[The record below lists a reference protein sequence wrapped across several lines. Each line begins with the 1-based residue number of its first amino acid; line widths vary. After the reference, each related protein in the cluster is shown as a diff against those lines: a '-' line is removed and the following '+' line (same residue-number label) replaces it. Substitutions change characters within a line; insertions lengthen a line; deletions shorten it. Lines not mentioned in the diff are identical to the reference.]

1 MDARERAMAIKQR
14 RQYDGDKETGCQ
26 TVASRGSDAPKGT
39 IVQSRNSA
47 APTESARRQ
56 QLPLLSSFAQVF
68 RPQARQIASQV
79 RYTGLQN
86 SGKAVNSVGLW
97 ILFPLL
103 KASNSFPAQTGHLG
117 QLTEAEAIPLPYLP
131 QTT

>member
-1 MDARERAMAIKQR
+1 
-14 RQYDGDKETGCQ
+14 
-26 TVASRGSDAPKGT
+26 
-39 IVQSRNSA
+39 
-47 APTESARRQ
+47 
-56 QLPLLSSFAQVF
+56 LLLLFGFAQVF
-68 RPQARQIASQV
+68 RPQARQITGQD

-86 SGKAVNSVGLW
+86 SGETMNSVGLW

-103 KASNSFPAQTGHLG
+103 KTSNGFPAQTGQLG

>member
-1 MDARERAMAIKQR
+1 
-14 RQYDGDKETGCQ
+14 
-26 TVASRGSDAPKGT
+26 
-39 IVQSRNSA
+39 
-47 APTESARRQ
+47 
-56 QLPLLSSFAQVF
+56 
-68 RPQARQIASQV
+68 
-79 RYTGLQN
+79 
-86 SGKAVNSVGLW
+86 LW